1 MEVGT
6 SRRNAPNFNREG
18 DMTNSRFTHL
28 FKKRAEESNLK
39 AKVKALFGARSEVD
53 INANGTSGY
62 VVKHG
67 PNKGKVLAHKPTK
80 STNNW

>member
-1 MEVGT
+1 MIG
-6 SRRNAPNFNREG
+6 
-18 DMTNSRFTHL
+18 RFTHL
-28 FKKRAEESNLK
+28 WKMRNKEQNLLSK
-39 AKVKALFGARSEVD
+39 AKALFSARSEVD

-67 PNKGKVLAHKPTK
+67 PNKGKVLSHKPTK